1 MALPQ
6 PLVEK
11 YHPDSINDFIGL
23 DKNKR
28 ILTKFLADP
37 YSSSWLFSGPPGTGK
52 TSMALAMKRALPKN
66 KQFVELSNNHFHGT
80 QFNLARLDSLRTDLD
95 FSVYSKFNQ
104 EYKDGSYVFTPRT
117 PEESQWL
124 FVIVDEADEMT
135 NAAYIEALSLM
146 PPSAPAEGKNFICVF
161 TCNST
166 DKLEPRFISRCRHL
180 QFSIYGMLDGIVAR
194 LADIWEKEAPG
205 APPPNFTQLV
215 KDSRNNVRDA
225 FSALEIELL
234 SL

>member
-1 MALPQ
+1 MPLLQ
-6 PLVEK
+6 PLIEK
-11 YHPDSINDFIGL
+11 YHPDAINDFIGL
-23 DKNKR
+23 DKNKKL
-28 ILTKFLADP
+28 LTKFLANP

-52 TSMALAMKRALPKN
+52 TSMALAMERELTKN
-66 KQFVELSNNHFHGT
+66 KTWPLASQNHLHGS
-80 QFNLARLDSLRTDLD
+80 QCNIARLDSLRGDLD
-95 FSVYSKFNQ
+95 LLMYSKFNQ
-104 EYKDGSYVFTPRT
+104 EYKDGGYVFTPRT

-180 QFSIYGMLDGIVAR
+180 QFSTYGMLDGIVAR

-205 APPPNFTQLV
+205 APPPNFAQLV
-215 KDSRNNVRDA
+215 KDSRNNVRDV